1 MATKKKTAKK
11 TATTKKKV
19 AKTKPK
25 TKPKC
30 ACSTGF
36 KVCLPPN
43 MSQFDMTASGRMV
56 DKNAKVIDYLVIDDS
71 GTSQRLVLRGK
82 DLELDEA
89 NLYAENILETAD
101 FRIKEVNGL
110 QSLIATIFG
119 ATMHD
124 LDDDYQL

>member
-25 TKPKC
+25 KNC
-30 ACSTGF
+30 GCSTTF

-56 DKNAKVIDYLVIDDS
+56 DKNAKVRDYLCIDDT
-71 GTSQRLVLRGK
+71 GRGYRIVLRGK

-89 NLYAENILETAD
+89 TLYAQDILETD
-101 FRIKEVNGL
+101 NFRIKEVNGL